1 MTDHTLPESRIAF
14 SGFSVDALECCLE
27 YGAAKL
33 SRIISE
39 ESLNLLR
46 DKGVPQSP
54 ALLST
59 RMPEIEGFLNLL
71 DIKDLEDSKLV
82 VDVIDPYPNIGS
94 AMEAHVDSTARKG
107 VSLLVPYLGS
117 RALFSCDTEP
127 YDINK
132 TPRFQTTYGP
142 GDAILLRQNINS
154 VNQEPRSLN
163 QAWHMGVASEHRT
176 LVTIDYLSDHIA
188 VRESLTDNK

>member
-1 MTDHTLPESRIAF
+1 MTDQTLPESSITF

-39 ESLNLLR
+39 DSLTLLR

-71 DIKDLEDSKLV
+71 DIRDLEDNKLV

-94 AMEAHVDSTARKG
+94 VMEAHVDSTARKG
-107 VSLLVPYLGS
+107 VSLLVPYIGS
-117 RALFSCDTEP
+117 RALFSCDTGP
-127 YDINK
+127 YDINNN
-132 TPRFQTTYGP
+132 PRFQTTYGP
-142 GDAILLRQNINS
+142 GDAILLRQTINS
-154 VNQEPRSLN
+154 VNHEPRSLN
-163 QAWHMGVASEHRT
+163 QAWHMGVASACRT
-176 LVTIDYLSDHIA
+176 LITIDYLSDHIA

>member
-1 MTDHTLPESRIAF
+1 MPES
-14 SGFSVDALECCLE
+14 V
-27 YGAAKL
+27 
-33 SRIISE
+33 
-39 ESLNLLR
+39 
-46 DKGVPQSP
+46 
-54 ALLST
+54 
-59 RMPEIEGFLNLL
+59 GFLNLL
-71 DIKDLEDSKLV
+71 DIRDLEDSKLV

-163 QAWHMGVASEHRT
+163 QAWHMGVASAHRT